1 MKLLKIVKSQGFFLI
16 DSGDYVSLDKMTKDH
31 LMRLVDW
38 ALTESVEYDQYNE
51 GAIQNAAH
59 QIVYKNIAEK
69 LQGLINRKQEFLD
82 ESQTLY
88 LQEYERY
95 REGESADE
103 DSSA

>member
-1 MKLLKIVKSQGFFLI
+1 MKLLKIVESQGFFLI

-38 ALTESVEYDQYNE
+38 ALTETVVYDPYDE
-51 GAIQNAAH
+51 KAIQNAAH